1 MIYTFGDEIQTKV
14 WWYTKSATWIRKN
27 LIRTGW
33 GFFWWSIFNES
44 RTTNE
49 ITYGDEILVSL
60 GWNLQPAASDEIKSA
75 NLTSRKR
82 DLIALAI
89 SSTYVDLFRIS
100 GFSWKN
106 LTLLGRGF
114 FWWSIFNESWTTNE
128 ITYGDEILVSL
139 GWNLQPAASDEI
151 KSAIHSC
158 RKADFIA

>member
-1 MIYTFGDEIQTKV
+1 M
-14 WWYTKSATWIRKN
+14 
-27 LIRTGW
+27 L
-33 GFFWWSIFNES
+33 NES

-75 NLTSRKR
+75 NLTSRKQ

-106 LTLLGRGF
+106 LTRIGEVFSGGAYSTKIEPLYSF
-114 FWWSIFNESWTTNE
+114 VTSYMDIFPIN
-128 ITYGDEILVSL
+128 
-139 GWNLQPAASDEI
+139 
-151 KSAIHSC
+151 SC
-158 RKADFIA
+158 PLTPQMLK